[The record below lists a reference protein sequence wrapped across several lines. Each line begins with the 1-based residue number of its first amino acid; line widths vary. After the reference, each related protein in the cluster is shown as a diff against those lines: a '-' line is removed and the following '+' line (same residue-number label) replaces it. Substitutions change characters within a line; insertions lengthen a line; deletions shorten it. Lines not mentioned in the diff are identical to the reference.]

1 MGKIIMKNADRFSK
15 DYIEL
20 CKCKDIEIH
29 IDEFLKKSEK

>member
-1 MGKIIMKNADRFSK
+1 MNNFTKE
-15 DYIEL
+15 YIEL